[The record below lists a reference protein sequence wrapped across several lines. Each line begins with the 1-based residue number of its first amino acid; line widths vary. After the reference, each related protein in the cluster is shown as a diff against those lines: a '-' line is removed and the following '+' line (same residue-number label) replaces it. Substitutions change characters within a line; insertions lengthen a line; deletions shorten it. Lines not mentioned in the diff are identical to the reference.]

1 MMRANILFI
10 SIILLYP
17 LAAQSSIY
25 ADLEP
30 FQGRIIEKIDII
42 RRNVFD
48 SEMQNDPPFY
58 YRWANSLHIVT
69 RESVVRRELLFDIGD
84 SLDIQR
90 VIETERNLRGAGF
103 IGEIDIATIP
113 DGDSG
118 IELTLTTTDLWTTKA
133 EIYLDV
139 AGGNYTT
146 GMAFT
151 EANLLGL
158 GKYVQA
164 LGQIGN
170 DQDGYAAYY
179 IDNRLLGSRISLNF
193 AHTNFTYARGISMAL
208 VRPQYS
214 LAVPFG
220 ASLMM
225 KGSDERP
232 RLFSGGEE
240 VFRYRQQKRIINAGG
255 TYTFGRNQRLNI
267 NGGYNLDRTDYSVEL
282 QGHPHND
289 IIPPDETI
297 SYPTIGAGIAS
308 IKYDI
313 TRYVD
318 AAGNPEDLSLGGSLK
333 FTFGRSDEAFGADY
347 IANYQAAS
355 ARFLLRPQNG
365 VFIGG
370 SDDVIWWNRNSTG
383 ERIRH
388 RSELA
393 VYYKPAGMHLL
404 AVHGLADFAWRQQP
418 TYQVILGGGNGL
430 RGYSYHELAGNR
442 LALGN
447 FEYRFYTPITILT
460 VRLGA
465 AVFFDI
471 GNVWRRSQDIDPG
484 ELKSGAGVGLR
495 FGLTKSS
502 TSRVISL
509 DFARALSN
517 DEFFIGFGS
526 ASPFDLRNFDLN
538 D

>member
-1 MMRANILFI
+1 MRINILFM
-10 SIILLYP
+10 SIIVLYP
-17 LAAQSSIY
+17 PAAESFIY
-25 ADLEP
+25 DDLEP
-30 FQGRIIEKIDII
+30 FRGRIIEKINIV

-58 YRWANSLHIVT
+58 YRWANSLHIIT
-69 RESVVRRELLFDIGD
+69 RENVVRRELLFGIGD
-84 SLDIQR
+84 SLDIQQ
-90 VIETERNLRGAGF
+90 VIETERNLRAAGF
-103 IGEIDIATIP
+103 IGEIDIGVIP
-113 DGDSG
+113 ASDSG
-118 IELTLTTTDLWTTKA
+118 IELIVTTTDLWTTKV

-146 GMAFT
+146 GLAFT

-158 GKYVQA
+158 GKYIQA

-179 IDNRLLGSRISLNF
+179 IDNRLLGSRLALSF
-193 AHTNFTYARGISMAL
+193 AHVNFTYSRGISLSLA
-208 VRPQYS
+208 RPQYS

-220 ASLMM
+220 AGMALEATE
-225 KGSDERP
+225 ERP

-240 VFRYRQQKRIINAGG
+240 FFRYHQEKRIIIAGA
-255 TYTFGRNQRLNI
+255 TYTFGRNQRLSI
-267 NGGYNLDRTDYSVEL
+267 NGAYNLDKTDYAVEL
-282 QGHPHND
+282 QGHPLNSM
-289 IIPPDETI
+289 IPPDETI
-297 SYPTIGAGIAS
+297 SYPTVGVSIAS

-313 TRYVD
+313 ARFVD
-318 AAGNPEDLSLGGSLK
+318 AAGNPEDLSLGGALK
-333 FTFGRSDEAFGADY
+333 FTFGRSDVPFGADY

-355 ARFLLRPQNG
+355 ARFLLCPRNG
-365 VFIGG
+365 VYVGG
-370 SDDVIWWNRNSTG
+370 SDKVIWWSRSG
-383 ERIRH
+383 QAERIRH
-388 RSELA
+388 QSELSF
-393 VYYKPAGMHLL
+393 YYKPAAMHLL
-404 AVHGLADFAWRQQP
+404 AIHGLADFAWRQKP

-447 FEYRFYTPITILT
+447 IEYRFYTPITILT

-465 AVFFDI
+465 AAFFDI

-484 ELKSGAGVGLR
+484 ELKSGVGLGLR

-502 TSRVISL
+502 TARVVSL
-509 DFARALSN
+509 DFAKALSK
-517 DEFFIGFGS
+517 DEFFIGFGT
-526 ASPFDLRNFDLN
+526 ASPFNLKNFDLN